1 MLTEVAVV
9 TNEEFQSRQA
19 EAKALIESIPDHVDR
34 EILSF
39 AYSAMIGR
47 ILRRRPADLDFVFE
61 PVELLETLK
70 VVLKHKEVIIG
81 LTSGRYANLD
91 EACEDLG
98 IF

>member
-1 MLTEVAVV
+1 
-9 TNEEFQSRQA
+9 
-19 EAKALIESIPDHVDR
+19 
-34 EILSF
+34 
-39 AYSAMIGR
+39 MIGR
-47 ILRRRPADLDFVFE
+47 ILHRRPADLDFVFE